1 MKIFEEAINFT
12 CICEYM
18 KEMKLK
24 NKYQISEETNIYT
37 CNCEYIKKGIIKKF
51 RNNKKK
57 LPAAGFERRLQ
68 V

>member
-37 CNCEYIKKGIIKKF
+37 CICEYIKKA
-51 RNNKKK
+51 
-57 LPAAGFERRLQ
+57 L
-68 V
+68 